1 MSISHWSSD
10 WCSSDIFAAAWEP
23 RLATAPIEVQIF
35 GDLETVDYKKIL
47 AETLGALPP
56 RKVLAPPRGQQVA
69 FAKHVTE
76 PDIAYHRGH
85 PAQAAAITAWPTRAG
100 LASPRAPPRTGI
112 WWIRGTVLYDLQI
125 HVTLLPF
132 K

>member
-56 RKVLAPPRGQQVA
+56 RKVLAPPSGQQVA

-76 PDIAYHRGH
+76 PDIAYHRGDQG
-85 PAQAAAITAWPTRAG
+85 QAAAMTAWPTGGRSEERRVG
-100 LASPRAPPRTGI
+100 KECVSTCRSR
-112 WWIRGTVLYDLQI
+112 W
-125 HVTLLPF
+125 
-132 K
+132 